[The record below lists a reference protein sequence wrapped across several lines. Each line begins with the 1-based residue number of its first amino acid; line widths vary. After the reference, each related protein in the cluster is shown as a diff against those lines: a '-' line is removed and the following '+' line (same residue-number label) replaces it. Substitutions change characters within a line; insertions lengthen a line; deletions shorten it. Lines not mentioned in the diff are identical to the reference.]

1 VEFNEAL
8 DHLDALINHEVVPRA
23 GAIEGL
29 SFAPT
34 AALMAA
40 IGNPEGAYPVIHV
53 TGTNGKGSTVR
64 MVETLLTV
72 MGLRV
77 GAYTSPHL
85 ESVTE
90 RIRVGAESIP
100 DDDFGMVIGDI
111 ARTAEANQMGLTWF
125 ETVTGAAL
133 LHFANEAVDVAIVEV
148 GMLGRYDA
156 TNVVDARIAVVTNVG
171 FDHTSGESDWRA
183 TVAKEKAGIIT
194 ADSVLVLGA
203 ADQAIVPIFVNEG
216 PARTV
221 LRGEDFE
228 VVEDRLAVGGRL
240 ISLRTPRGGAD
251 DVLLTLHGAHQAE
264 NASLALAVAEEFFGA
279 PLPDDVITEAF
290 DKVEMPGRLEIVHR
304 SPLVVLD
311 TAHNVPGAEALAET
325 MATDFGEG
333 RRRFLVL
340 GMQDG
345 RDPVAV
351 CHALKVADYHLVV
364 ACTAPTS
371 RGLHA
376 DVVREAAIKAGANAD
391 AVHDVEAAIDH
402 ALGQAD
408 DHDLIVVA
416 GSNTIVGKIR
426 SIADE
431 F

>member
-1 VEFNEAL
+1 MEFDEAL
-8 DHLDALINHEVVPRA
+8 DHLDALINYEVRPRA

-40 IGNPEGAYPVIHV
+40 LGNPESAYPVIHV
-53 TGTNGKGSTVR
+53 TGTNGKGSTIR
-64 MVETLLTV
+64 MIESLLTT
-72 MGLRV
+72 MGLNV
-77 GAYTSPHL
+77 GSYTSPHL
-85 ESVTE
+85 ESLTE
-90 RIRVGAESIP
+90 RIRVGGEVIS
-100 DDDFGMVIGDI
+100 DDDFGQVIGDI
-111 ARTAEANQMGLTWF
+111 ARAAEASDLELTWF
-125 ETVTGAAL
+125 ETLTGAAL
-133 LHFANEAVDVAIVEV
+133 LHFANEAVDVAIIEV

-171 FDHTSGESDWRA
+171 LDHTTGEGDWRTA
-183 TVAKEKAGIIT
+183 IADEKAGIIT
-194 ADSVLVLGA
+194 PESVLVLGETDPA
-203 ADQAIVPIFVNEG
+203 LVRIFVGEG

-221 LRGEDFE
+221 QRGEDFE

-240 ISLRTPRGGAD
+240 VSLRTPRAGAE
-251 DVLLTLHGAHQAE
+251 DVLVALHGAHQSE
-264 NASLALAVAEEFFGA
+264 NASLALAVAEEFFDA

-290 DKVEMPGRLEIVHR
+290 DTVEVPGRLEIVHR

-311 TAHNVPGAEALAET
+311 TAHNVPGAEVLAAT
-325 MATDFGEG
+325 VATDFGEG

-351 CHALKVADYHLVV
+351 CHGLQVADYHLVV
-364 ACTAPTS
+364 ACTAPTA
-371 RGLHA
+371 RGLTA
-376 DVVREAAIKAGANAD
+376 EVVRDAAITAGATVD

-408 DHDLIVVA
+408 DHDLVVVA
-416 GSNTIVGKIR
+416 GSNTVVGR
-426 SIADE
+426 VRAIADE